1 MTVAGEIPADTSSR
15 AERPLRPTF
24 DASDLPTVVYGSR
37 VITWWGTA
45 GFMFAEAAT
54 LAACVASY
62 YYIRRNFEA
71 WPPLRTPLLTALGVG
86 LTLIWGIFD
95 PIAFVVGPALTF
107 LPLAAWGWPKKT
119 KPNTHEIAE
128 IPE

>member
-71 WPPLRTPLLTALGVG
+71 WPPLRTPLPDLLLPTIS
-86 LTLIWGIFD
+86 LIVL
-95 PIAFVVGPALTF
+95 IASVFPCYQFAK
-107 LPLAAWGWPKKT
+107 AAKRLDHSATTRWLW
-119 KPNTHEIAE
+119 IAVTV
-128 IPE
+128 